1 MDRRFEARN
10 RLIIALDTSD
20 PTMAANWVQHL
31 SGHCGF
37 FKAGLTLESAVGT
50 LRAIEMAGFRQTP
63 VFIDKKL
70 HDIPEQVAGA
80 VSALCA
86 QPNVRI
92 MTLHASGGPKMLEAA
107 RVARDAWHAANS
119 DRPKPMLFAVTLLTS
134 IDYDQAVDIGVCP
147 QLNIIDEQERLET
160 QKMYLERHVLQLAR
174 LAHDCGID
182 GIVCSPQEVPMLRR
196 SFDHDD
202 LKLLTPGIRP
212 VGGKVHDQKRV
223 ATPAGAIKA
232 GSDFLVVGR
241 PITEAESPVEAAESI
256 INEIEAA
263 LAA

>member
-1 MDRRFEARN
+1 MDRRTEAKN
-10 RLIIALDTSD
+10 RLIIALDTTD
-20 PTMAANWVQHL
+20 PTTAANWVQYL

-50 LRAIEMAGFRQTP
+50 HRAIEIAGFRQTN

-70 HDIPEQVAGA
+70 HDIPEQVAGS
-80 VSALCA
+80 VGALCA

-92 MTLHASGGPKMLEAA
+92 ISLHASGGPRMLEAA
-107 RVARDAWHAANS
+107 RKARDTWHAANES
-119 DRPKPMLFAVTLLTS
+119 HPKPLLFAVTLLTS
-134 IDYDQAVDIGVCP
+134 IDYDQAVAIGVCP
-147 QLNIIDEQERLET
+147 AMNILDEQERLET
-160 QKMYLERHVLQLAR
+160 QKMLLERHVLQLAR

-212 VGGKVHDQKRV
+212 AGGKVHDQKRV

-232 GSDFLVVGR
+232 GADFLVVGR
-241 PITEAESPVEAAESI
+241 PITEAESLVDAAEAI
-256 INEIEAA
+256 INEIESA